1 MGILDLNYSLYLCV
15 SFACLLLT
23 FNAKLL
29 SPLQTSMCLLTVSPS
44 LSPLPHSFCFWHMH
58 AHSSHLLVYSCWIIN
73 FWAGWCDSNTHT
85 HTQTLPWDWIDTP
98 LCSAE
103 GGIDIIPGLRPNTLF
118 SLSLFSLLQKER
130 ERGRQREEGR
140 QGREQGREVKK
151 EGHHHLLSG
160 NTLACIF
167 SMCVCVYI
175 CVTRMRLLWVKGSK
189 LRTRLAVKPYSAP
202 NKIIDLFFHCSLSP
216 LLPGLWA
223 SYDPLGWSS
232 RLSFSSSSSHLSCT
246 SPSYGCR
253 GS

>member
-1 MGILDLNYSLYLCV
+1 MGILDLNYFPYLCV

-29 SPLQTSMCLLTVSPS
+29 SPLQTSMYLHDVSPALS
-44 LSPLPHSFCFWHMH
+44 LLPHSFCFWHMH

-73 FWAGWCDSNTHT
+73 FWAGWCDLNTHT
-85 HTQTLPWDWIDTP
+85 LTHRRCLETGSIPLSVLLKEALTSFLASGQTHSYP
-98 LCSAE
+98 S
-103 GGIDIIPGLRPNTLF
+103 
-118 SLSLFSLLQKER
+118 ER
-130 ERGRQREEGR
+130 ERGRQREAGR
-140 QGREQGREVKK
+140 QGHEQGGRQRKR
-151 EGHHHLLSG
+151 GNHSLSG
-160 NTLACIF
+160 NALACSF

-175 CVTRMRLLWVKGSK
+175 CVTRMCLLGVKESK
-189 LRTRLAVKPYSAP
+189 LRTGLAVKPCSAP
-202 NKIIDLFFHCSLSP
+202 SMIIDLFFHRSRSP

-232 RLSFSSSSSHLSCT
+232 RLSFSSSSSHPSCT